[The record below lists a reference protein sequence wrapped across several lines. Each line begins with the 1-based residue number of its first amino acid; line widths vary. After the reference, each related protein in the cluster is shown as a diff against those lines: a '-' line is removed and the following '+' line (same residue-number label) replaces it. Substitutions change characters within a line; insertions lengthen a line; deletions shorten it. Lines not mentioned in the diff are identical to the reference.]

1 MRNNTLDAVRLLASF
16 FIIVVHSG
24 GFHEL
29 APGHADMFQASSRWA
44 VPFFFLVS
52 GYFMGTVKLIDM
64 SEKINKL
71 FSILIYSSII
81 YIPIV
86 YLQNSSDVPKMI
98 YQIFSFSTLRSGMYF
113 HLWFIPSLM
122 LGIITTNYFI
132 KNLSTKKALF
142 ISFVIV
148 LGYWICDIA
157 QSFGLLMNRNE
168 PFYFFRTLISIPL
181 VYVGYLLSFNKISFE
196 TKRGYLWLML
206 FVSFLLTVVE
216 VPVVKLL
223 PYESIAPR
231 QFPLFSIVT
240 AVVIL
245 SLCLSYKTKE
255 TVLARAGRWY
265 SLGIYLIH
273 PLVLYFIVPA
283 FKFYGIDSSFINLIS
298 AFVISLFILIFLK
311 NYLPAAYRK
320 ISGIGVS

>member
-64 SEKINKL
+64 SDKINKL

-86 YLQNSSDVPKMI
+86 YFQNSSGVTGMI
-98 YQIFSFSTLRSGMYF
+98 YQLFSFSTLRSGTFF
-113 HLWFIPSLM
+113 HLWFLPSLM
-122 LGIITTNYFI
+122 LGVIATNYFI
-132 KNLSTKKALF
+132 KNIPTKMALF
-142 ISFVIV
+142 ICSVIV
-148 LGYWICDIA
+148 FAYWLCDIA

-181 VYVGYLLSFNKISFE
+181 VYVGYLLAFNKISFA
-196 TKRGYLWLML
+196 TRRGYLWLML

-223 PYESIAPR
+223 PYESIANR

-240 AVVIL
+240 AVVVL
-245 SLCLSYKTKE
+245 LLCLSYKTKE
-255 TVLARAGRWY
+255 TAMAKAGRGY

-283 FKFYGIDSSFINLIS
+283 FKSHGIDSSFLNLIS

-311 NYLPAAYRK
+311 NYLPAVYRK
-320 ISGIGVS
+320 MSGIGVS